1 MLRAMKRIVTLVV
14 GAVLLQ
20 AASVSPAQQRPAGR
34 QARVVLLVDSSVA
47 MSQMVPQFREGLNI
61 FFDELPEAE
70 IVMMSFGAQ
79 GRVRAG
85 PTLDRTELVNAA
97 NRFTS
102 DGGGNVL
109 LDALLEADRRFL
121 RNVPDRRSLVVI
133 VTTDADSA
141 VREARADLYNRFLEQ
156 FLDRGGRA
164 HGIVLQGSSIGIAR
178 HVVENL
184 TKNTGGFYET
194 ILVPTAL
201 PRLMSTLAAYVA
213 ADL

>member
-1 MLRAMKRIVTLVV
+1 MT
-14 GAVLLQ
+14 
-20 AASVSPAQQRPAGR
+20 
-34 QARVVLLVDSSVA
+34 
-47 MSQMVPQFREGLNI
+47 QMVPQFREGLNN

-85 PTLDRTELVNAA
+85 PTLDRTQLVNAA

-121 RNVPDRRSLVVI
+121 RNVPERRSLIVI
-133 VTTDADSA
+133 VTTDSDTAI
-141 VREARADLYNRFLEQ
+141 REARADLYNRFLQE

-178 HVVENL
+178 HIVENL
-184 TKNTGGFYET
+184 TRNSGGFYET

-201 PRLMSTLAAYVA
+201 PKLMSTLAAYVA